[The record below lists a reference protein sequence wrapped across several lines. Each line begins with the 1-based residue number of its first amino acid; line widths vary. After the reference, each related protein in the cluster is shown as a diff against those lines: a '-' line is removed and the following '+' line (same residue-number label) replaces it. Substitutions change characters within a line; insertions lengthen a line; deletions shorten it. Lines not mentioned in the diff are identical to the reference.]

1 MRDYYSVNELAKQLG
16 VTTRSIRNYLH
27 EGKLKGTKVGG
38 QWKFSEQDLYEFLY
52 GSQEKPMSR
61 SENLFMLKAPIVM
74 KFNLYC
80 EKNEVLNQ
88 FRDDVINYHL
98 DVYANQRDRLLQYNL
113 LREGQAELLIGGNFR
128 YITNFSAWI
137 NEQLM
142 KQTDISL
149 SDK

>member
-113 LREGQAELLIGGNFR
+113 LREEHAELLIGGNFR